1 MKKTAILGAATGLVL
16 AGGVST
22 LALAAPSL
30 PARDTSL
37 HVTVSPLKP
46 SQGQTVTAKL
56 SNGRPKVGYVCILTT
71 YKKGVTLTAGD
82 SNTNSAVLNI
92 HPNKKGN
99 AKCDQLFLNFKSP
112 NGHSCPPTHK
122 DKKHG
127 WKCGVAFADP
137 KHRSHWNVGL
147 FHF

>member
-1 MKKTAILGAATGLVL
+1 MKKTAILGGLTGLVL

-22 LALAAPSL
+22 VALAAPNL

-37 HVTVSPLKP
+37 HVSVSPLKP
-46 SQGQTVTAKL
+46 SQGQTVNATL
-56 SNGRPKVGYVCILTT
+56 TNGRKSVGYVCILTT
-71 YKKGVTLTAGD
+71 YKKGVKLSAGD
-82 SNTNSAVLNI
+82 SNVNSAVLNI
-92 HPNKKGN
+92 HPNNKGV
-99 AKCDQLFLNFKSP
+99 AKCQQVFLSFKSP

-122 DKKHG
+122 DKRHG

-147 FHF
+147 FKF